1 MPKKNNL
8 DNLEQSSLF
17 DYIDDKGNFI
27 NGNQDLATIYDFNGQ
42 INDNLNESNEFNLLE
57 QNDLIKNIS
66 TNDDTAD
73 EPVSNIVKVNEY
85 VVYLRKS

>member
-1 MPKKNNL
+1 MPKKNSL
-8 DNLEQSSLF
+8 ENLEQSSLF
-17 DYIDDKGNFI
+17 DYIDDKG
-27 NGNQDLATIYDFNGQ
+27 DLISESNDLGTIYNFDDQ
-42 INDNLNESNEFNLLE
+42 INNNFNESDEFNLLE
-57 QNDLIKNIS
+57 QNNLINNIS

>member
-8 DNLEQSSLF
+8 ENLEQSSLF
-17 DYIDDKGNFI
+17 DYIDDKGNLI
-27 NGNQDLATIYDFNGQ
+27 NGNQDLVTIYDFDDQ